1 MEIAVM
7 VDNMEHSL
15 RVRHPFEEE
24 VQMVIWTA
32 FDI

>member
-1 MEIAVM
+1 MMPPLVMEIAVM

-24 VQMVIWTA
+24 VQMVI
-32 FDI
+32 